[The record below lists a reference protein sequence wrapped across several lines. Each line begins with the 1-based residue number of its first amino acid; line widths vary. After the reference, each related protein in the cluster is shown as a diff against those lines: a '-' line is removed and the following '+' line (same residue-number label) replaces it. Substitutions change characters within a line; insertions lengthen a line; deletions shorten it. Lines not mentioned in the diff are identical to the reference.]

1 MVILRPLDAI
11 FKNMNA
17 RASDK
22 ARKDFSKV
30 IGDLGLKV
38 VDKLDVTLNLTTGKY
53 YPGNP
58 TTIYCTSTANP
69 IILLL
74 QLGKFQQ
81 P

>member
-1 MVILRPLDAI
+1 MKITNAI

-30 IGDLGLKV
+30 TGDLGLKV
-38 VDKLDVTLNLTTGKY
+38 VDNLDVTLNLTTGKY
-53 YPGNP
+53 YPFRKP
-58 TTIYCTSTANP
+58 KTILCTSTANP